1 MQKSDVFLKI
11 LKPVSLLLAWLSLS
25 FCHGYFF
32 ELAMG
37 AILKIEPSQARISL
51 FVGFSCWLEW
61 DSSFFKRIA

>member
-11 LKPVSLLLAWLSLS
+11 LKPVSLLLAWLLLS
-25 FCHGYFF
+25 FCHGDFF

-51 FVGFSCWLEW
+51 FVGFFMLVGIG
-61 DSSFFKRIA
+61 FFLFQRIA